1 MSNSNSN
8 INTNS
13 IKKVQPQP
21 FIRGVGAAI
30 PAIGDKRI
38 AGGKGGTSINVSDTL
53 YYLTKKYQ
61 MHNPKSMKY
70 IDRDWARRNLGV
82 ETIACANVEH
92 ARSIQEEIGVENL
105 TSPIPEDAVSVT
117 EDELAFVAFEEA
129 LEKSKLQAK
138 DIDVILRVSPTQS
151 NIYFW
156 DNMRVWKRKYPGL
169 RDNVQMQYHPL
180 GCPGFLF
187 ELKLAKQ
194 LLCSPDVNNV
204 AIVISNVGSPD
215 ADREYLEAHAQDNIM
230 MHWANLVIFG
240 DGASSVIVSSDTKNL
255 PAQVYDVEE
264 IEYRTDNEEWVS
276 KRSEVATTSKDGQQ
290 STRPLYHLNVEGP
303 KLIKGAVDYWGKF
316 LKKNHGFTMD
326 QAKHV
331 AFHTPNTKVLKVLG
345 EHYGIT
351 DRLSWLPNTIGNL
364 GPASCITNLHHLL
377 YNSGRVTNDGDTIYG
392 FALGAA
398 LGQLDGVFL
407 LKARDT
413 AKSSA
418 DMTGP
423 AVTDSNLA
431 MTTRS
436 SGFINVV
443 CEGLRSMFKSY
454 IGLPSPSTTKALR
467 RLSRSVSNIEAS
479 LNHEKDWLINSNL
492 LYGA

>member
-38 AGGKGGTSINVSDTL
+38 AGGKGGTLINVTDIL

-61 MHNPKSMKY
+61 MHNPESMKY

-82 ETIACANVEH
+82 ETVSCANVEN
-92 ARSIQEEIGVENL
+92 ARSIQEEIGAENL

-117 EDELAFVAFEEA
+117 EDELAFIAFDEA

-169 RDNVQMQYHPL
+169 RDDVQLQYHPL

-194 LLCSPDVNNV
+194 LLCSPDINNI

-215 ADREYLEAHAQDNIM
+215 ADREYLEAHAHDNIM

-240 DGASSVIVSSDTKNL
+240 DGASSVIVSTDTKNL

-276 KRSEVATTSKDGQQ
+276 KRSEVATISKNGQQ

-331 AFHTPNTKVLKVLG
+331 AFHTPNPKVLKLLG

-364 GPASCITNLHHLL
+364 GPASCVTNLHHLL

-398 LGQLDGVFL
+398 LGQLDGVYL
-407 LKARDT
+407 LKARGT
-413 AKSSA
+413 TMSA
-418 DMTGP
+418 T
-423 AVTDSNLA
+423 A
-431 MTTRS
+431 MTSSLALTTS
-436 SGFINVV
+436 SGFINAVWEV
-443 CEGLRSMFKSY
+443 LRSVFKSY
-454 IGLPSPSTTKALR
+454 IGSPSPSTTKALR
-467 RLSRSVSNIEAS
+467 RLSRSVSKIEAS
-479 LNHEKDWLINSNL
+479 LDKHVLKSQ
-492 LYGA
+492 